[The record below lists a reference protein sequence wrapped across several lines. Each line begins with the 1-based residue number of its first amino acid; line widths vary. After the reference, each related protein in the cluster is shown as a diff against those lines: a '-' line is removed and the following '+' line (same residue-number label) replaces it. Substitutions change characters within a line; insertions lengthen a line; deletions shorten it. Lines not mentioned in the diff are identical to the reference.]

1 MNIVHT
7 CTGDVQGPNLTILAK
22 LSDWKLFN
30 LRISLI

>member
-1 MNIVHT
+1 MY
-7 CTGDVQGPNLTILAK
+7 VQSPNLTILAK